1 MNYAIL
7 RFIGHSC
14 GSVIRMEL
22 SEILKSIRAELN
34 MTQTDL
40 AEAVHVSFSTVN
52 RWENKKVIPNR
63 MARALILDFCEK
75 QGVNSHLIDMLMN
88 SK

>member
-1 MNYAIL
+1 
-7 RFIGHSC
+7 
-14 GSVIRMEL
+14 
-22 SEILKSIRAELN
+22 

-40 AEAVHVSFSTVN
+40 AEAVYVSFSTVN

-75 QGVNSHLIDMLMN
+75 GNVSIEFIEEIR
-88 SK
+88 SFK

>member
-1 MNYAIL
+1 
-7 RFIGHSC
+7 
-14 GSVIRMEL
+14 MEL
-22 SEILKSIRAELN
+22 SEIIKSIRAELN
-34 MTQTDL
+34 ITQTDL

-75 QGVNSHLIDMLMN
+75 QSVNKELIDAL
-88 SK
+88 KKHK